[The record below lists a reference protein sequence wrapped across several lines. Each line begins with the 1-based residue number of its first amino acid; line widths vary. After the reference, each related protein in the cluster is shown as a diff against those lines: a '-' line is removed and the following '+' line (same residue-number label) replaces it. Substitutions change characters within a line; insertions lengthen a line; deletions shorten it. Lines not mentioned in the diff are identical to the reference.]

1 MVSYGISSTDS
12 VSYGHRMGMV
22 WYEWAAKECISM
34 SDNQRFGSA
43 GWAEQGAVQGSAAI
57 LDKIRVRP
65 QGWGQ
70 EGDPLDTLTAQYI
83 QYTSFYELQSTTQYS
98 STQSLYNTQH
108 NITVQFS
115 NV

>member
-1 MVSYGISSTDS
+1 MIGKGGITLYHMVS
-12 VSYGHRMGMV
+12 VSNGQCMGMV

-83 QYTSFYELQSTTQYS
+83 IHYILRTTKYTV
-98 STQSLYNTQH
+98 
-108 NITVQFS
+108 TV
-115 NV
+115 

>member
-1 MVSYGISSTDS
+1 MVL
-12 VSYGHRMGMV
+12 
-22 WYEWAAKECISM
+22 YEWAAKECISM

-43 GWAEQGAVQGSAAI
+43 GWAEQGSAAI

-83 QYTSFYELQSTTQYS
+83 THFILRTTMYTV
-98 STQSLYNTQH
+98 
-108 NITVQFS
+108 TV
-115 NV
+115 

>member
-1 MVSYGISSTDS
+1 MIGKGGITWYHMVS

-43 GWAEQGAVQGSAAI
+43 GWAEQGAEQGAVQGSAAI

-83 QYTSFYELQSTTQYS
+83 IHFILRTTKST
-98 STQSLYNTQH
+98 
-108 NITVQFS
+108 V